1 MSDADFDLDRV
12 GEAARAGEIGAYLEM
27 HIEQGPVLETEGVE
41 IGIVTSI
48 VGLRGYR
55 VRLVGEANHAG
66 TTPMHLRRDAFVGA
80 ARVALELRDWARG
93 QDSVTANVGK
103 ISVQPGGAN
112 VVPGV
117 ADFTI
122 DIRAATVEGVAALER
137 AVADTVARVA
147 AEESLTY
154 ELDPTFSLDPL
165 ELDPA
170 LVATVE
176 RAAAAEGASA
186 MRMASGAGH
195 DAMLVGRHVP
205 AAMLF
210 VPSRGGISHSPA
222 EHSEP
227 GHVELGMNVLTA
239 TLRESL
245 RAE

>member
-1 MSDADFDLDRV
+1 
-12 GEAARAGEIGAYLEM
+12 
-27 HIEQGPVLETEGVE
+27 
-41 IGIVTSI
+41 
-48 VGLRGYR
+48 
-55 VRLVGEANHAG
+55 
-66 TTPMHLRRDAFVGA
+66 
-80 ARVALELRDWARG
+80 
-93 QDSVTANVGK
+93 
-103 ISVQPGGAN
+103 
-112 VVPGV
+112 
-117 ADFTI
+117 
-122 DIRAATVEGVAALER
+122 VAALER